1 MRDGVQTAMTPI
13 SSMRQWRFVR
23 AAAPAAVVVAVLGG
37 CVDAGRLAKEND
49 RVRAQMLDLGK
60 QIDRLSRRN
69 RELEAELTRVSATP
83 DSLPEAIR
91 ANTPHVAEIKIG
103 RLSHARDQDGDGRA
117 DALLVYIH
125 PADGLGRTIQ
135 LVGDVVVN
143 AMVLPEDGEA
153 ITIGRVGLD
162 PGQVREAYRGGVVGS
177 AHYTVTVPIHVSE
190 DSAAGECLVWASYQ
204 DGHTGLRHTDEHTLS
219 LRPVAP

>member
-60 QIDRLSRRN
+60 QVDRLSRRN

-91 ANTPHVAEIKIG
+91 ANTPHVTEIKIG
-103 RLSHARDQDGDGRA
+103 RLSHAA
-117 DALLVYIH
+117 I
-125 PADGLGRTIQ
+125 RTATAAPTRCSSISAPPT
-135 LVGDVVVN
+135 DS
-143 AMVLPEDGEA
+143 
-153 ITIGRVGLD
+153 
-162 PGQVREAYRGGVVGS
+162 GGPS
-177 AHYTVTVPIHVSE
+177 SWSVPS
-190 DSAAGECLVWASYQ
+190 W
-204 DGHTGLRHTDEHTLS
+204 
-219 LRPVAP
+219 

>member
-1 MRDGVQTAMTPI
+1 MTPI
-13 SSMRQWRFVR
+13 SSMRRWRFIR
-23 AAAPAAVVVAVLGG
+23 TAALAAAVVVAVLGG
-37 CVDAGRLAKEND
+37 CVDTAKLVEENE
-49 RVRAQMLDLGK
+49 RVREELLNLGK
-60 QIDRLSRRN
+60 QVDRLSRRN

-117 DALLVYIH
+117 DTLLVYIR

-135 LVGDVVVN
+135 LVGDVGVN

-153 ITIGRVGLD
+153 ITIGRVNLD
-162 PGQVREAYRGGVVGS
+162 PGQVREAYRGGVVGA

-190 DSAAGECLVWASYQ
+190 GSAAGECLVWASYQ
-204 DGHTGLRHTDEHTLS
+204 DGHTGSRHTGERTVS